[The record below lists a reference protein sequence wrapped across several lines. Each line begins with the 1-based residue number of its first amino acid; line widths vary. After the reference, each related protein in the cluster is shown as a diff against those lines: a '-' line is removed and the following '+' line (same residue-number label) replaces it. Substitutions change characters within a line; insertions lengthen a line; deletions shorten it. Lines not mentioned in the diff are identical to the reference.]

1 MNDVQGLMSLK
12 HAEVCVGQTLN
23 WPVYNHAGELLHPA
37 GLKIEDQQQL
47 HHLLDTGY
55 CSSDYLW
62 DSIPT
67 PATPV
72 MPAQASA
79 ATTGEAQKSGAE
91 MNLPVALPGRR
102 AEDQQAKDSV
112 IELDSVRWTVGEV
125 FYLQAADNAAA
136 RYTVRLIGFV
146 KNKSILVT
154 APLVEGKAALIREG
168 QHFIV
173 RAFPGK
179 KAYAFSTALQKNV
192 YSPFPYLHLN
202 YPKEVRSTTIRQ
214 AARAS
219 VKIIAAVSVGVPEQS
234 AAATLGDLSIGGASG
249 TIKRQLGHKGDA
261 AIIKFRVNAAGADE
275 YLSLKAILRSVAPAE
290 NSSDFRHGFEF
301 IDLTQRDKL
310 VLSAFVHQ
318 TLAET
323 D

>member
-1 MNDVQGLMSLK
+1 MFASVK
-12 HAEVCVGQTLN
+12 HCTGR
-23 WPVYNHAGELLHPA
+23 YNHAGELLHPA

-47 HHLLDTGY
+47 NHLLDTGY

-67 PATPV
+67 PVAPV
-72 MPAQASA
+72 VPVQTSTA
-79 ATTGEAQKSGAE
+79 ATGETQKSGAE

-102 AEDQQAKDSV
+102 AEDHQAKDAV
-112 IELDSVRWTVGEV
+112 IDLDSVRWTVGEV
-125 FYLQAADNAAA
+125 FYLQADNAAA

-146 KNKSILVT
+146 KNKTILVT
-154 APLVEGKAALIREG
+154 APLVDGKAALIREG

-192 YSPFPYLHLN
+192 YSPYPYLHLD

-219 VKIIAAVSVGVPEQS
+219 VKIIAAVSVGSPEQS

-275 YLSLKAILRSVAPAE
+275 YLSLKAILRSVAL
-290 NSSDFRHGFEF
+290 G
-301 IDLTQRDKL
+301 
-310 VLSAFVHQ
+310 
-318 TLAET
+318 
-323 D
+323 